1 MPNKLLFFDIPLF
14 CYVKINSSMIC
25 CLFYGDI
32 HFSFGLSG
40 SSKLFYEY
48 NFYEDLDALVISF
61 AILLPIK
68 SLVASVFFFLIAL
81 FEAVFIASVVDFS
94 VLSRSF

>member
-1 MPNKLLFFDIPLF
+1 MEIYFFLLVYLVHLND
-14 CYVKINSSMIC
+14 
-25 CLFYGDI
+25 
-32 HFSFGLSG
+32 
-40 SSKLFYEY
+40 EY

-68 SLVASVFFFLIAL
+68 SLVASVLFFLIAL

-94 VLSRSF
+94 VLSRSFWNIFII